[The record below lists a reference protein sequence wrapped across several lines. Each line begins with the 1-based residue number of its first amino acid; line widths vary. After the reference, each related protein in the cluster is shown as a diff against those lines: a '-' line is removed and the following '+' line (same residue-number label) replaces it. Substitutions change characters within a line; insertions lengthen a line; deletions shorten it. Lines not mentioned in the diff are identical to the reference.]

1 MDEINE
7 VEKDIKSFII
17 EKYSIIEENLF
28 VKTIQI
34 DGMTNKNYHI
44 IFYDIKNP
52 DKKFDVLFRKY
63 GEVLDSS
70 DHEPELNIMEY
81 FSNKNEGPKVLYS
94 SEKYRIVI
102 RIKIRQKNIK

>member
-7 VEKDIKSFII
+7 VENDIKPFII

-28 VKTIQI
+28 IKAIQI

-44 IFYDIKNP
+44 IFYDTKNP
-52 DKKFDVLFRKY
+52 DKKFDLLFRKY

-70 DHEPELNIMEY
+70 DHEPELNIMEFY
-81 FSNKNEGPKVLYS
+81 QVKMKGLKSY
-94 SEKYRIVI
+94 IVQ
-102 RIKIRQKNIK
+102 KIIE